1 MGRSKNTKLLD
12 FEYATYRS
20 QIQDYFV
27 EEVLTSPVTILDPMA
42 GTAPLIP
49 FFETHGHKAYLS
61 DLLPIH
67 YHINRMKLWRS
78 KESFNEYGSEKIKR
92 RLMTYLKPL
101 NRKRTFVSTDWIDE
115 TILDIFVGA
124 WNQAEDEDEY
134 LRAVLRGLI
143 ILCIKPYSSFS
154 KSSNPTWIKIGGI
167 TTDRSVSEVISENMD
182 LIRSFY
188 ANYPSLEEEGECHL
202 GIGDAASF
210 KMDERADLIM
220 TSPPYCN
227 RLDYANSYSPE
238 LQFLSRVG
246 YPTPRERLIG
256 TNVVKDYGTLEEDL
270 QRIGEAS
277 QYISDFLG
285 RIRNMKFRDT
295 SYYLR
300 YFARYFAGLFLAFE
314 NLLSYLS
321 DSGRMYIVIQDNL
334 HRGELIE
341 LDVALSEMLEKKG
354 YDCRVVE
361 RFERHHLG
369 RRNISKY
376 HRVVYIRQYE
386 KILLAGRDLR

>member
-1 MGRSKNTKLLD
+1 MGWSQNTKLLD
-12 FEYATYRS
+12 FEYATYRN
-20 QIQDYFV
+20 QIKEYFIDK
-27 EEVLTSPVTILDPMA
+27 VLVSPVTILDPMA

-49 FFETHGHKAYLS
+49 FFETHGHKAYLY

-67 YHINRMKLWRS
+67 YHINRMKLHRS
-78 KESFNEYGSEKIKR
+78 KDSFYEYGSDRTR
-92 RLMTYLKPL
+92 RFLLTHLKPL
-101 NRKRTFVSTDWIDE
+101 NRKRTLVSVDWIDE
-115 TILDIFVGA
+115 TILDIFVEA
-124 WNQAEDEDEY
+124 WNQVEDEDES
-134 LRAVLRGLI
+134 LRAILRGLI
-143 ILCIKPYSSFS
+143 ILSIRPYSSFF
-154 KSSNPTWIKIGGI
+154 KSNNPTWIKIGGI
-167 TTDRSVSEVISENMD
+167 TTDRTVSDVVSEKIG
-182 LIRSFY
+182 LIRRFY
-188 ANYPSLEEEGECHL
+188 ENYPSLEEEGECHL
-202 GIGDAASF
+202 GIGDAASL
-210 KMDERADLIM
+210 KMDEKADLIM

-227 RLDYANSYSPE
+227 RLDYTNSYSPE

-277 QYISDFLG
+277 QYVSDFLG
-285 RIRNMKFRDT
+285 RVRNMKFRDT

-300 YFARYFAGLFLAFE
+300 YFTRYFAGLFLAFE